1 MLEVFVRHVLRRW
14 ETKAMGTQGTDT
26 FVRAQ
31 QSDELVHLMPPA
43 SEKEAQAWETT
54 PGPRGSTFQPW
65 EHCSPHLLCD
75 TAGTI
80 SQRSKGRCSRSRLWG
95 SGPVAWPTL
104 TGRPPYICGGNYT
117 RSNWDKPQQESQ
129 RRPLGF

>member
-1 MLEVFVRHVLRRW
+1 
-14 ETKAMGTQGTDT
+14 MGTQ
-26 FVRAQ
+26 AW
-31 QSDELVHLMPPA
+31 
-43 SEKEAQAWETT
+43 EAQAWETT

-104 TGRPPYICGGNYT
+104 TGRPPYICGGELH
-117 RSNWDKPQQESQ
+117 QEQ
-129 RRPLGF
+129 LAQAPAGVPAPTPGILE